1 MSNTNDISQIR
12 QLIFGEEM
20 AKFADRF
27 KTLDDRLAKMDEQVR
42 QIVSQMAAD
51 QENNQTVSKNLG
63 NNLEKAMASIE
74 NQIKA
79 LKDELVS
86 RLETLQDSKAA
97 RNDLAKMF
105 TNLATQLKDN
115 TDK

>member
-27 KTLDDRLAKMDEQVR
+27 KTLDDRFAKMDEQVR
-42 QIVSQMAAD
+42 QILSQMAVD
-51 QENNQTVSKNLG
+51 RENNQSASKNLG

-74 NQIKA
+74 NQVTA

-105 TNLATQLKDN
+105 SNLATQLKDN
-115 TDK
+115 KDK